1 MKIESMKSPQE
12 ISQEIWFEENT
23 QIIIVNI
30 DRISVAFTLD
40 EFFDTFDRFEIAR
53 ETLLSNFNVVIGT
66 YEEDGVEKKEPVVLP
81 EDDDYH

>member
-1 MKIESMKSPQE
+1 MKSPQE

-23 QIIIVNI
+23 QIILVNI

-53 ETLLSNFNVVIGT
+53 ETLLSSFNVVIGT

>member
-1 MKIESMKSPQE
+1 MKSPQE